1 MHGQGSC
8 NIQFTGAAIT
18 PSMPAVEEIK
28 SLGRYKIRGV
38 LGKGAMGLVYDG
50 VDPNLDRRVAIK
62 TILTRK
68 LDPEAAR
75 MISVRFER
83 EVRAVAR
90 LNHRNI
96 VQVYDFGSEGELA
109 YIVMEHIQGKEL
121 KDYFDANER
130 FD

>member
-1 MHGQGSC
+1 MENELQ
-8 NIQFTGAAIT
+8 
-18 PSMPAVEEIK
+18 
-28 SLGRYKIRGV
+28 SLGRYKIQGV

-50 VDPNLDRRVAIK
+50 LDPNLNRRVAIK

-68 LDPEAAR
+68 LDAEAAR
-75 MISVRFER
+75 MIAVRFER

-96 VQVYDFGSEGELA
+96 VQVYDFGSEGDLA

-121 KDYFDANER
+121 QDYFCLLYTSPSPRD
-130 FD
+130 